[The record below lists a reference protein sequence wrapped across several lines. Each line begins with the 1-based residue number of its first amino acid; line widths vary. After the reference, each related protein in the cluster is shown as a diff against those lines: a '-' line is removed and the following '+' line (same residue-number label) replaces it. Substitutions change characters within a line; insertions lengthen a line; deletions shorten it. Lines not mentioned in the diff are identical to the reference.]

1 MIKHVKQKIHNLLR
15 WSEKYTK
22 TDMVYLAS
30 GGFWLTLNQAVA
42 TLSGI
47 LLAIAFANL
56 LPRETYGNYRYIL
69 SLISILAIP
78 TLSGINT
85 AVIRAVARGRE
96 ACFIPALK
104 TKLIWSLIGSLASL
118 GLAEYYLI
126 IENRTLAISF
136 LIVALFLPLMYPFML
151 YGALWKGRKRFD
163 RNTKYNIVI
172 QVLSTSALVA
182 TLLLT
187 KNLFLILLVYFLSF
201 TILRL
206 FFLIFSLKKQPLNK
220 KSDPKAISYGKHL
233 SLIGVFHTIANQAAP
248 IVLWHSMGASSLAI
262 YSFAILVPQQLKN
275 LFTNVFPIALPKF
288 SEQKKSE
295 IKATLLK
302 KIIKLYFVLIPLIIL
317 YLFLAPFIYKVFFP
331 QYLDSIFYSQIFS
344 LTIIF
349 IPQTLLGIY
358 FQAQKQKKTLYILSI
373 FSPVMTITALLIFV
387 PIWGLGGAVIASLVS
402 QSVGFALQ
410 IFLFKKT

>member
-1 MIKHVKQKIHNLLR
+1 MKLKQKIHNLLR

-30 GGFWLTLNQAVA
+30 GGFWLTLNQVVA

-56 LPRETYGNYRYIL
+56 LPRETYGNYRYVL

-78 TLSGINT
+78 VLSGINT
-85 AVIRAVARGRE
+85 AIIRAVARGRE

-104 TKLIWSLIGSLASL
+104 TKLIWGLIGSLASL

-136 LIVALFLPLMYPFML
+136 FIVALFLPFMYSFML

-172 QVLSTSALVA
+172 QVVSALA
-182 TLLLT
+182 LIGTLLLT
-187 KNLFLILLVYFLSF
+187 KKLFLILLAYLLPF
-201 TILRL
+201 TVLRL

-220 KSDPKAISYGKHL
+220 QGDPEAISYGKHL
-233 SLIGVFHTIANQAAP
+233 SLIGVFYTIANQAAP
-248 IVLWHSMGASSLAI
+248 IILWHSLGASSLAI

-288 SEQKKSE
+288 SEQKKTE

-302 KIIKLYFVLIPLIIL
+302 KVVKLYFVLIPLIIIYVL
-317 YLFLAPFIYKVFFP
+317 VAPWIYKTFFP
-331 QYLDSIFYSQIFS
+331 QYLDSIFYSQIAS
-344 LTIIF
+344 VTIIF

-358 FQAQKQKKTLYILSI
+358 FQAQKQKKTLYILSL
-373 FSPVMTITALLIFV
+373 FSPVATITALLIFV
-387 PIWGLGGAVIASLVS
+387 PVWGLTGAVIASLVS

-410 IFLFKKT
+410 IFLFKKV